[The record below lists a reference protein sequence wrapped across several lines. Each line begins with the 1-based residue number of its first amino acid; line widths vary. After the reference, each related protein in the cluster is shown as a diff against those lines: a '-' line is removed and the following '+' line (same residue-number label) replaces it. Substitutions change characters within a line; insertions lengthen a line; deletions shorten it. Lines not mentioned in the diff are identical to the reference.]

1 VDLSSHNTNPP
12 GAFDGSPCELP
23 DTCGGSDD
31 EAAIAI
37 TSFVEEFDVL
47 PTAKLW
53 TAAGMAPTE
62 RPVQRYFSSFGQ
74 QSMAPASFDRAE
86 SRPQSRGGVSP
97 RGVRGTP
104 AARISRWL
112 P

>member
-1 VDLSSHNTNPP
+1 MSWHWLGVLVDLSSHNTNPP

-23 DTCGGSDD
+23 DTSGGSDD
-31 EAAIAI
+31 EAVIAI

-62 RPVQRYFSSFGQ
+62 RTVRRYFGSFR
-74 QSMAPASFDRAE
+74 SALDRA
-86 SRPQSRGGVSP
+86 G
-97 RGVRGTP
+97 
-104 AARISRWL
+104 L
-112 P
+112 L